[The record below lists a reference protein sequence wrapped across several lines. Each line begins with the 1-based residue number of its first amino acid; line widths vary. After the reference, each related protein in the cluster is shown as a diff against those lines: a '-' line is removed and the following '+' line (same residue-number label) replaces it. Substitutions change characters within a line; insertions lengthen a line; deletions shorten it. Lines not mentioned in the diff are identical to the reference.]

1 MPTSLRSRYP
11 AILASAIGL
20 TLLLAGC
27 TGGTSGGG
35 ESETSAT
42 NSTGGN
48 AGFSAARDAYDLKL
62 AQCLRDAGFDV
73 KDPQPGQ
80 GITETIEG
88 LNEAAGVCMKEIGD
102 PPTPGGKV
110 DEAEMLK
117 GMLEWAD
124 CFRERGIEVE
134 EPQLGQAFV
143 LPEEATEADV
153 TACIPPV

>member
-1 MPTSLRSRYP
+1 MSTSLRPRYP

-27 TGGTSGGG
+27 TGGTPDAA
-35 ESETSAT
+35 ETSSP
-42 NSTGGN
+42 NSTSGDT
-48 AGFSAARDAYDLKL
+48 GFSAARDAYDLKL

-80 GITETIEG
+80 GITETMEG
-88 LNEAAGVCMKEIGD
+88 LNEAAGVCMSEIGD
-102 PPTPGGKV
+102 PPTPGAKV

-117 GMLEWAD
+117 AMLEWAD
-124 CFRERGIEVE
+124 CFRERGIDVE

-143 LPEEATEADV
+143 LPEAATEADV
-153 TACIPPV
+153 AACIPPV

>member
-1 MPTSLRSRYP
+1 MPTSSRSRYP
-11 AILASAIGL
+11 AILASALGL

-27 TGGTSGGG
+27 TGTTPTPA
-35 ESETSAT
+35 ETSAT
-42 NSTGGN
+42 DSTGGN

-73 KDPQPGQ
+73 KDPQPGE
-80 GITETIEG
+80 GITESMEG
-88 LNEAAGVCMKEIGD
+88 LNEAAGVCMREIGD

-110 DEAEMLK
+110 DDAEMLK

-124 CFRERGIEVE
+124 CFRERGVEVE

-153 TACIPPV
+153 AACIPPV

>member
-1 MPTSLRSRYP
+1 MSTSLRPRYP

-27 TGGTSGGG
+27 TGGTSGEG

-73 KDPQPGQ
+73 KDPKPGE
-80 GITETIEG
+80 GITETAEG
-88 LNEAAGVCMKEIGD
+88 INEAASVCMGEIGD
-102 PPTPGGKV
+102 PPMFEGKV
-110 DEAEMLK
+110 DETEMLET
-117 GMLEWAD
+117 MLGWAE
-124 CFRERGIEVE
+124 CLRERGITVE
-134 EPQLGQAFV
+134 EPQLGQAFFV
-143 LPEEATEADV
+143 PEDASPEDLAT
-153 TACIPPV
+153 CMPPE